1 MAELYDQEN
10 QPAEGPETAGK
21 AHEEMVEDFNKPGLG
36 EVSDLDEV
44 RKQKE
49 AGNAAP
55 LKGGIKEYDPEKAPS
70 EKRMREMEA
79 AKKDYKEQ
87 KPFDDYAKS
96 ADADKEREK
105 IGWLRKI
112 LGGK

>member
-1 MAELYDQEN
+1 MANEQ
-10 QPAEGPETAGK
+10 QPVGA
-21 AHEEMVEDFNKPGLG
+21 EEMADNVTNIDDAKGVDKDPLEGG
-36 EVSDLDEV
+36 V
-44 RKQKE
+44 REYNPE
-49 AGNAAP
+49 A
-55 LKGGIKEYDPEKAPS
+55 APS
-70 EKRMREMEA
+70 EQRMREMEA
-79 AKKDYKEQ
+79 AKKDYADQ